1 MFLFEFGVCIS
12 NVDINTQLPSGLT
25 TPILPS
31 ELACGC
37 CIMHLLDE
45 GGVRFGVG
53 LLDIL
58 YLGKYVHPTTYKC
71 LENRTALSYSY
82 HNFFSGMPKDLYDHY
97 NFPMYKSLATR
108 SWRACNAVIVCC
120 AWQLTVVIKTF
131 PIKLLSDSIE

>member
-1 MFLFEFGVCIS
+1 MTDNSSVSAILDMMIYMWVLVLLGFCSISLDDRNCFYLNLVCVCIS

-31 ELACGC
+31 ELAWGC

-58 YLGKYVHPTTYKC
+58 YLGKYVHPTTY
-71 LENRTALSYSY
+71 
-82 HNFFSGMPKDLYDHY
+82 
-97 NFPMYKSLATR
+97 
-108 SWRACNAVIVCC
+108 
-120 AWQLTVVIKTF
+120 
-131 PIKLLSDSIE
+131 